1 MMVDNVRSSTGFSTV
16 GHGNVDGFARGGEG
30 LYRGAHGEG
39 DGAFRRLFGGGTM
52 MMDDMPAGLVVDAP
66 RGVPVDALGDAVARG
81 RAVSSGGAVRGRG
94 NVADAPIASIPT
106 DRVVAMFR
114 ENDLVTY
121 GDARR
126 EFFIQLN
133 LNPFRPRSRAFHE
146 HVEDAFAQWFA
157 FDYHL
162 DVSGLTPFAVAA
174 AYERLDRGDLGE
186 RGYRDL
192 CEMSSSNV
200 ASWFWVRGACA
211 GSGVVTVEDLAHG
224 GVFDVRDRAAARRF
238 GGACGGTII
247 GRVAEVRGVWRMPW
261 TTLYEAHTPDDDA
274 FRAHVAA
281 SLRAW
286 EPGYVDYARL
296 LFGRDRHLKVD
307 WEEVAER
314 TGPWSGA

>member
-1 MMVDNVRSSTGFSTV
+1 MMMVD
-16 GHGNVDGFARGGEG
+16 
-30 LYRGAHGEG
+30 
-39 DGAFRRLFGGGTM
+39 
-52 MMDDMPAGLVVDAP
+52 MPDGLVADAP
-66 RGVPVDALGDAVARG
+66 RGVPVDAGTAAAKDSGRGRDTCARG
-81 RAVSSGGAVRGRG
+81 ARVHDGGDVPRDVP
-94 NVADAPIASIPT
+94 VATVPMAD
-106 DRVVAMFR
+106 VVAMFR

-238 GGACGGTII
+238 DGACGGTII

-261 TTLYEAHTPDDDA
+261 ATLYEAHTPDDDA

-296 LFGRDRHLKVD
+296 LFGRDRRLKVD
-307 WEEVAER
+307 WEEVAASR
-314 TGPWSGA
+314 